1 MWFTLLTCAVVAAIE
16 PWGFTW
22 VCAEEGGNSLVTCA
36 ACQNVKVQDWSC
48 EVNCLVTKGNS
59 GK

>member
-1 MWFTLLTCAVVAAIE
+1 MRFALLTSAVMVVME
-16 PWGFTW
+16 PWGFPLVRAQET
-22 VCAEEGGNSLVTCA
+22 GNSLVSCA

-48 EVNCLVTKGNS
+48 EAKCLVTKGNS